1 LVAQQAHQVARGDVD
16 VDEMEA
22 PARVEYLVDNGTV
35 IARVGAEH
43 LQVAR

>member
-1 LVAQQAHQVARGDVD
+1 
-16 VDEMEA
+16 MEA
-22 PARVEYLVDNGTV
+22 PAWAEHLVNNGTV